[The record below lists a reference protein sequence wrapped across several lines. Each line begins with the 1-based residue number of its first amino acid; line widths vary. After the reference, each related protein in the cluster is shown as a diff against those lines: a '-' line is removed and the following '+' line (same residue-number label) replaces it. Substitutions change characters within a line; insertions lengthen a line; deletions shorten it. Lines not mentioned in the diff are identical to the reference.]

1 MTTREEFP
9 VTQATPTPTSQ
20 AAPALPAGYMQD
32 AKGRLVPQSQIKPI
46 DLLRD
51 QLVRDIV
58 AQARDLS
65 AVLAVFKRMAFADIA
80 AFIETSAEQYG
91 AKLGGTKGN
100 TVLYSFDGRFKVE
113 RRYQDN
119 ITFDERL
126 QAAKA
131 LIDECIT
138 AWSEGSR
145 DEIKALIN
153 DAFRVDQQGQV
164 NTGRVLGLRRLGF
177 TDERWSRAM
186 EAISDSV
193 QVVGSSSYVRVYER
207 VGDSDQ
213 YRQIA
218 LDLASV

>member
-1 MTTREEFP
+1 MSNTNIPTT
-9 VTQATPTPTSQ
+9 V
-20 AAPALPAGYMQD
+20 PAGYMQD
-32 AKGRLVPQSQIKPI
+32 AKGRLVPESQVKPV

-51 QLVRDIV
+51 QLVRDL
-58 AQARDLS
+58 ASQAKNLS
-65 AVLAVFKRMAFADIA
+65 DVLATFKRLAFADIA

-100 TVLYSFDGRFKVE
+100 LVLYTYDGHYKIE
-113 RRYQDN
+113 RRFADN

-126 QAAKA
+126 MAAKA

-138 AWSEGSR
+138 EWSQGSR
-145 DEIKALIN
+145 EEIKTLIN

-164 NTGRVLGLRRLGF
+164 STSRVLGLRRLHI
-177 TDERWSRAM
+177 TNDTWSRAM

-193 QVVGSSSYVRVYER
+193 QVVGSSGYVRVYER

-213 YRQIA
+213 YRQIP
-218 LDLASV
+218 LDLAAV